1 LLLPE
6 KKNKMHA
13 AVFYGPDN
21 IVNEDV
27 YYDYNDKKGGVS
39 LRVNACTVCGYDA
52 RVFRNGHQK
61 VTAPVILGHEICGQ
75 IDKDVVVTNTAKD
88 VRTQNTI
95 KAGSRVAVLS
105 IIPCLNCKYCYNKE
119 YNLCINLKEIGSS
132 INGGFAEY
140 VRIPEQIL
148 KIGGIVSVPDNLSD
162 EEAALLEPLACCL
175 NGFSHMRRPIGSKTI
190 VAVIGDGPIG
200 LLHLQI
206 SKRLYN
212 ARTIM
217 VGKIPQRIEIA
228 KSLGADTSVTLS
240 TADDSVDNRN
250 NNKNNIYRNNNAIKD
265 ILDFTKGLG
274 VNFIIIATSNPAAL
288 EFALKIASK
297 GSTINIFAGLRR
309 GNFISLDPNWVH
321 YNQISITGS
330 FSSTPNLLQKAATLA
345 SGRRINLSKMITHRF
360 SLNEIKQAMVATE
373 KYYGLRAVINEF

>member
-105 IIPCLNCKYCYNKE
+105 IIPCLNCLYCCNKE

-140 VRIPEQIL
+140 VRIPEQVL
-148 KIGGIVSVPDNLSD
+148 RIGGLVLVPNNLND

-175 NGFSHMRRPIGSKTI
+175 NGFSHIRRPLGSKTT
-190 VAVIGDGPIG
+190 VAVVGDGPIG

-212 ARTIM
+212 TRTVV

-228 KSLGADTSVTLS
+228 KSLGADTTVTLP
-240 TADDSVDNRN
+240 TANDSDDNRN
-250 NNKNNIYRNNNAIKD
+250 NNYIYGTNNAVKD
-265 ILDFTKGLG
+265 LLDFSNGVG
-274 VNFIIIATSNPAAL
+274 VNIIIIATSNPAAL

-297 GSTINIFAGLRR
+297 GSTINIFAGLRQS
-309 GNFISLDPNWVH
+309 NFISLDPNWVH

-330 FSSTPNLLQKAATLA
+330 FSSTPNLLQQAATLA
-345 SGRRINLSKMITHRF
+345 SQGRINLSRMITHRY
-360 SLNEIKQAMVATE
+360 SLNEIKEAMVATE